1 MFEIYLLYINNNFC
15 HCIYHIYDIY
25 DDDTISFILFKKSKT
40 ISQFFLL
47 LSFLQ
52 FNFVQKLILKNH
64 ICHFIYNFSKLASI
78 REIRS
83 IISEK
88 GKKEKKIYSLS
99 LLNRINTI
107 VKLNVNSMSVKTSE
121 MFISG
126 PNCRCWARIKPPWGT
141 RFNFLKLF
149 VFSKRKGSRMFIQ
162 TSLIPFIRPRMQA
175 FSMVTQFSNF
185 MKSYI
190 YAFLHKTD
198 KNPTWVLIFAL
209 LIFRD

>member
-1 MFEIYLLYINNNFC
+1 MIYMMMIQFLLYYSKNQKPFHNFFYYC
-15 HCIYHIYDIY
+15 LFYNL
-25 DDDTISFILFKKSKT
+25 ILFKNWSWRTTCVISST
-40 ISQFFLL
+40 ISPNWLL
-47 LSFLQ
+47 FAKSDRLL
-52 FNFVQKLILKNH
+52 V
-64 ICHFIYNFSKLASI
+64 
-78 REIRS
+78 
-83 IISEK
+83 
-88 GKKEKKIYSLS
+88 KKEKKKKKIYSLS

-107 VKLNVNSMSVKTSE
+107 VKLNVNSMSMKTSE

-126 PNCRCWARIKPPWGT
+126 PNCCCWARIKPPRGT
-141 RFNFLKLF
+141 RFNSLKLF